1 MERQRGRVT
10 AQTLGR
16 VWVLQLQ
23 EGGPQT
29 GAPPPQGWTPSRPGA
44 PSPPALVPT
53 SPHRLR
59 CMDPRS
65 IRMHPPDRPPHT
77 REPSSCRD
85 LTLMLGCRGFQDEDL
100 SLSLGAPHSCYAAL
114 PVPSA
119 PGDASA
125 QWAAPRAALTLTGAA
140 LGAVLGKVGAQGSE
154 WAPPAPARSCCHLCV
169 HLSAGEGL
177 RAVRELRRQCPQR
190 LHHAEPVCGGRRAGV
205 WQQLEIL
212 PVVPGRSGPQ
222 GPLHRQPVPQ
232 VLGPEAVQHHQQR
245 HLQRLPRPRTRGSS
259 GHLGREGWK

>member
-1 MERQRGRVT
+1 
-10 AQTLGR
+10 
-16 VWVLQLQ
+16 
-23 EGGPQT
+23 
-29 GAPPPQGWTPSRPGA
+29 
-44 PSPPALVPT
+44 
-53 SPHRLR
+53 
-59 CMDPRS
+59 
-65 IRMHPPDRPPHT
+65 MHPPDRPPHA

-85 LTLMLGCRGFQDEDL
+85 LTLTLGCRGFQDEDL

-140 LGAVLGKVGAQGSE
+140 LGAVLGQVGARGSE

-245 HLQRLPRPRTRGSS
+245 HLQRLPRPCTRGSS
-259 GHLGREGWK
+259 GHLGREGFKWLWAPHHPLRPVVAAQDPVLQGKLAQVDIKPRGCPGAPRCLKPFSPAGGASQVLRGLRE